1 MRFDSAKKFI
11 FPKWKEGGINLKLLD
26 YFKFSDP
33 QKQIEFQTDLVKDY
47 ITENTNIEFGVPQF
61 FSFHEGDSNM
71 TFDISYNSFLKE
83 SYPKQVHHPH
93 YEDVTLRYKIVDG
106 FEISVDFEI
115 DVMESSVKG
124 PNGSKSLSDFRNIGK
139 FNQTWSDSV
148 IRGKLKD
155 SLENQLKPLN
165 IIFVIV
171 YVYYMSNG
179 VSESVVM
186 DMDRIKRLL
195 K

>member
-1 MRFDSAKKFI
+1 
-11 FPKWKEGGINLKLLD
+11 
-26 YFKFSDP
+26 
-33 QKQIEFQTDLVKDY
+33 
-47 ITENTNIEFGVPQF
+47 
-61 FSFHEGDSNM
+61 
-71 TFDISYNSFLKE
+71 
-83 SYPKQVHHPH
+83 
-93 YEDVTLRYKIVDG
+93 VTLRYKIVDG

-115 DVMESSVKG
+115 DVMESSVEG

-148 IRGKLKD
+148 IRSKLKD